1 MNRMIVWAM
10 MLIATI
16 ETTALSAVLCVL
28 GLASCSSDNDGNDT
42 LSANDKAQMYGH
54 YQSLAIYGDNITT
67 SAIDVNVSEDH
78 VKFTVPVE
86 QILPSVMSEANGLD
100 EAVATVKVDDV
111 EDSYTLVRYYNN
123 IASFSVPAQTV
134 NFTYKV
140 GGAKQTGNIKL
151 STPSFSYNTSTK
163 MLNIGY
169 TIETVTLN
177 GQLISS
183 YKKRVMRMKESD
195 KKD

>member
-10 MLIATI
+10 VLIATI
-16 ETTALSAVLCVL
+16 ATT
-28 GLASCSSDNDGNDT
+28 ASCSSDNDGNDT

-100 EAVATVKVDDV
+100 EAVATVKADDV

-177 GQLISS
+177 GQIISS
-183 YKKRVMRMKESD
+183 YKKRVMRMKDSD

>member
-1 MNRMIVWAM
+1 MKTMNRMIVWAM

-16 ETTALSAVLCVL
+16 ATT
-28 GLASCSSDNDGNDT
+28 ASCSSDNDGNDT
-42 LSANDKAQMYGH
+42 LSAHDKAQMYGH
-54 YQSLAIYGDNITT
+54 YQSLAVYGDNLTT
-67 SAIDVNVSEDH
+67 SAIDVKVSEDH

-134 NFTYKV
+134 NFTYSV
-140 GGAKQTGNIKL
+140 GGAKQTGNIKIT
-151 STPSFSYNTSTK
+151 TPSFSYNTSTK

-177 GQLISS
+177 GQIISS
-183 YKKRVMRMKESD
+183 YKKRVMRMKESG